1 MKMGQ
6 KVKWNSHGGGYYTTK
21 EGKIVRIIKLGET
34 PFVVAREEFPNHR
47 ARFDSWNI
55 PGRGKIKQA
64 YFVEVIVSPTAYP
77 HLYMPLPDKLVV
89 VP

>member
-1 MKMGQ
+1 MMKMGQ

-47 ARFDSWNI
+47 A
-55 PGRGKIKQA
+55 
-64 YFVEVIVSPTAYP
+64 
-77 HLYMPLPDKLVV
+77 
-89 VP
+89 